1 MKRLAVALSLLLT
14 FVLSG
19 CSALSFDAS
28 DIMSPPKATGDKAE
42 IQKLIEH
49 EATGSYT
56 LQYPKNGDNRSSIVT
71 YDFDNDEV
79 DEAIAFYCDKD
90 SKDVHALFV
99 ENEDNK
105 YVVIDNIVLSDSY
118 IDLIDFADINGDKTD
133 EILIGYGTAT
143 SSQNTLNIY
152 SYSDSVE
159 KLDATCTYSSLI
171 CGDFNNDKSDD
182 ILLISLYSGD
192 IAAHAKLMIYNDKGG
207 LSELS
212 STELDY
218 DITQL
223 AAVTYGQISYGTYGA
238 IIDGISAVG
247 DYTTQVVFFDPY
259 VPSLLNPLY
268 SYSGYSDTRRSTAV
282 CSLDANNDELI
293 DIPICSLMSYDSS
306 EDTSTVLRRIDWSN
320 LDCDSFTLSTTMSC
334 IICPNE
340 GYMLTMPNKWGL
352 NVTARYSEKERET
365 TIYVCEYTDYSLEL
379 GEVLLKIKSYSD
391 EDFERDSLGYI
402 EITRTG
408 STVYAYSLGEADNYL
423 SISGDEVNSL
433 FSLVNQ

>member
-1 MKRLAVALSLLLT
+1 MKRLMVALSLLLS

-56 LQYPKNGDNRSSIVT
+56 LQYPKNGDNRSSIIT
-71 YDFDNDEV
+71 HDYDNDETY
-79 DEAIAFYCDKD
+79 EAIAFYCDKD
-90 SKDVHALFV
+90 SEDVHALFV
-99 ENEDNK
+99 ERKDGK
-105 YVVIDNIVLSDSY
+105 YTVLDNIVLSKAY
-118 IDLIDFADINGDKTD
+118 VDLVDFADIDGDKQD

-143 SSQNTLNIY
+143 SSQNTLNVY
-152 SYSDSVE
+152 SYKDSI
-159 KLDATCTYSSLI
+159 KQLDISCSYSSLVS
-171 CGDFNNDKSDD
+171 GDFNNDKNDD

-192 IAAHAKLMIYNDKGG
+192 ISAQAKLMIYNDKGG

-238 IIDGISAVG
+238 VIDGISTVG
-247 DYTTQVVFFDPY
+247 DYTTQVVFFDPST
-259 VPSLLNPLY
+259 PSLLNPLY
-268 SYSGYSDTRRSTAV
+268 SYSGYSDTRRSTQV
-282 CSLDANNDELI
+282 CSLDMDNDELI
-293 DIPICSLMSYDSS
+293 DIPVCSLMSYDST
-306 EDTSTVLRRIDWSN
+306 EDTSAVLRRIDWSN
-320 LDCDSFTLSTTMSC
+320 LDCDSFTLDTTMSC
-334 IICPNE
+334 IICSVE
-340 GYMLTMPNKWGL
+340 GYMLKMPDKWDAS
-352 NVTARYSEKERET
+352 VTARYNEQERET
-365 TIYVCEYTDYSLEL
+365 TVYVCEYTDYSLEL

-391 EDFERDSLGYI
+391 EDFKKDSLGYS
-402 EITRTG
+402 EITRSG
-408 STVYAYSLGEADNYL
+408 STVYAYALGDADNYL
-423 SISGDEVNSL
+423 SISGDEVSSL